1 MEERLKAGMKMV
13 SKLMMSMGK
22 MTMVRKMPKRR
33 KKKTTMKKRKR
44 LWMKRKKKKRKKKKK
59 ELEVKQ
65 KDMAMKKSIELF
77 QDIMHTIPY

>member
-22 MTMVRKMPKRR
+22 MTMVRKMPKRK

-44 LWMKRKKKKRKKKKK
+44 LWMKRKKKKRKKKK
-59 ELEVKQ
+59 ELPVKQ

-77 QDIMHTIPY
+77 QDSMHTIP